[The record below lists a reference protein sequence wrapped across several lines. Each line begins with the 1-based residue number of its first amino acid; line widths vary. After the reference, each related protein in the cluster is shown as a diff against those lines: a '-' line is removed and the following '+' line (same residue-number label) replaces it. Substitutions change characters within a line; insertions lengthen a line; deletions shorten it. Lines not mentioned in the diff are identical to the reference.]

1 LKEKLRVAVV
11 APGRWHAFD
20 LARELQ
26 ARGALDRLVTN
37 YPRWKTRQWGIP
49 DERVRSF
56 FWHYLI
62 TRAIWECGGER
73 LDIALSRFF
82 CPWFGRAARHACRDA
97 RHLHVWA
104 GAGLEIMRQG
114 SRRPRPTILLD
125 RASAHRTEQDRILA
139 AEFKEQGKTWPARPN
154 SMTRRELKEY
164 RLSDGVVVPSLF
176 VQRTFLRQGFP
187 EKRIHLAG
195 LGVNLQ
201 AFRASPRPPGEV
213 RILYAGSL
221 SIRKGIPRL
230 LKAFRQAN
238 LPGVKLVL
246 VGGMAREIRP
256 FLQNLPPTIELM
268 GHVPQSQL
276 AKIYRRASFFVMPS
290 VEEGQAMVQ
299 LQALAGGLPL
309 VCTDHTGG
317 EDLLA
322 ASGPSQDQGSGICEY
337 PAGFLVPAAD
347 EEGLAEAMR
356 RMVLR
361 PGLLEA
367 KRKNVVAM
375 DFDSFSWG
383 RYAERVLAIHEKTL
397 VDLSH

>member
-1 LKEKLRVAVV
+1 M

-26 ARGALDRLVTN
+26 ARGALDRLVTS

-62 TRAIWECGGER
+62 TRSIWECGGER

-82 CPWFGRAARHACRDA
+82 CPWFGRAARHACRAA
-97 RHLHVWA
+97 RHLHIWA
-104 GAGLEIMRQG
+104 GAGLEIMRQRAG
-114 SRRPRPTILLD
+114 GPSPTILLD

-139 AEFKEQGKTWPARPN
+139 AEFREQRQRWPARPR
-154 SMTRRELKEY
+154 SMSQRELEEY

-176 VQRTFLRQGFP
+176 VLRTFLRQGFP
-187 EKRIHLAG
+187 EERIHLAG

-201 AFRASPRPPGEV
+201 AFRASPPAPREA
-213 RILYAGSL
+213 RILYTGSL

-238 LPGVKLVL
+238 LPDAKLVL
-246 VGGMAREIRP
+246 VGGMTREIRP
-256 FLQNLPPTIELM
+256 YLQPLPPSIELK
-268 GHVPQSQL
+268 GHVPQAQL
-276 AKIYRRASFFVMPS
+276 AEIYRQGSFFVMPS

-299 LQALAGGLPL
+299 LQGLASGLPL
-309 VCTDHTGG
+309 ICTDHTGG

-322 ASGPSQDQGSGICEY
+322 SSGPGEEKGKGIHEY
-337 PAGFLVPAAD
+337 PGGFLVPASD
-347 EEGLAEAMR
+347 EGALTEAMR
-356 RMVLR
+356 LLLLR
-361 PGLLEA
+361 PGLLES
-367 KRKNVVAM
+367 KRKNVAAM
-375 DFDSFSWG
+375 DFESFSWG
-383 RYAERVLAIHEKTL
+383 RYAERVLAIHEK
-397 VDLSH
+397 VFASRFG